1 MESKRSNRIIFLS
14 FVLMMIRLV
23 GPVLFTQS
31 FDETRQG
38 MVEEEIHLGVILN
51 MGSRE
56 SKIVHN
62 CISMA
67 ISDFYSVHGYYKT
80 RVIFHTRDSK
90 GEPLRALTSALDLL
104 ENSEVRAIIGA
115 QTSME
120 AKFLAELGNKTKVPV
135 ISFSAPTG
143 TSSPSNK
150 YPYFFQI
157 NQDESSVATGIAD
170 IVRAFKWKDVVI
182 IHEENDDWRDFIPHL
197 VDLLQEKDIHISYK
211 SSLDVSLDDS
221 NIIEEIQK
229 LMASEQK
236 VFVVHMSPLLTF
248 RFYMNAKNLGMMRE
262 GYAWIMTV
270 KSMDYL
276 HSNMGSSVT
285 ESMQGVIGLKS
296 YIPAS
301 KELYNFTSRWRNT
314 FSAEHNMEIKDLNV
328 FCIRAY
334 DVAWA
339 LAKAAERVR
348 PKICSRRNA
357 DDRLSLNLMDLDN
370 ITTSTHGSILVEE
383 ILKLKS
389 KGLSGEFRFVNG
401 KLVSNA
407 FEIVNVIGR
416 SGDRRVGFW
425 TSVGKITRELYSS
438 SHGRQLYSNSTDLED
453 IIWPGGSAKIPKGH
467 VMQMSSKKL
476 RIGVVRNSGFPELVN
491 IHQNLE
497 TNITTITGFCIDVFR
512 AAIEQLP
519 YQVEYEL
526 IPFPDRDR
534 SKATIDL
541 FKQLN
546 FQNYDAVVA
555 DTTVTAERSLYVDF
569 TSPYTDLGVGMVA
582 PKAGKN
588 GVWIFLEPLTCDLW
602 LTSAAFFVLTG
613 FVIWL
618 IEHPINNEFQGPISQ
633 QIGMIFWFAFSTLV
647 FAHREK
653 LLSNLSRFVVIVWL
667 FIVLILTSSYTAT
680 LTSMMTVQHIELN
693 VLNSKDNYIGYQDGS
708 IVSKGVIS
716 NLNFKNSNLRP
727 FNSPEEYANA
737 LSRGSKKG
745 GVSAIIDEVPYLKI
759 FLAKYSK
766 DYSMTGPISPSTNG
780 FGFVFPKGSPLVADI
795 SRAIAKLREDGKLA
809 MMEYTWFQS
818 QSMLTSSGDNSNNLK
833 PLTTESFRGLFLI
846 SGVTSAL
853 ALVML
858 YSFLIH
864 KNWHVLKHCDFKDFF
879 QSPLNFVKEYLSK
892 KLFSRTEETNVIHP
906 EHTTP

>member
-1 MESKRSNRIIFLS
+1 
-14 FVLMMIRLV
+14 MISLV
-23 GPVLFTQS
+23 GPVLSAQS
-31 FDETRQG
+31 FDETHQG
-38 MVEEEIHLGVILN
+38 MVEEEIHVGVILN

-56 SKIVHN
+56 SKIVQN

-67 ISDFYSVHGYYKT
+67 ISDFYSLHSYYKT
-80 RVIFHTRDSK
+80 RVIFHTGDSK
-90 GEPLRALTSALDLL
+90 GEPLRALSSALDLL

-120 AKFLAELGNKTKVPV
+120 AKFLAELGDKTKVPV
-135 ISFSAPTG
+135 ISFSAPTS

-157 NQDESSVATGIAD
+157 NQDESSQATCIAD

-197 VDLLQEKDIHISYK
+197 VDSLQEKDIHISYK
-211 SSLDVSLDDS
+211 SSLDVSSDD
-221 NIIEEIQK
+221 NNMIEEIQK

-248 RFYMNAKNLGMMRE
+248 RFYMNVKNLGMMHE

-314 FSAEHNMEIKDLNV
+314 FYAEHNMEIKDLNV

-339 LAKAAERVR
+339 LAKAAERAR
-348 PKICSRRNA
+348 PKICSRRKA

-383 ILKLKS
+383 ILKQKF
-389 KGLSGEFRFVNG
+389 KGLSGEFQFVNG

-425 TSVGKITRELYSS
+425 TCVGKITRELHPS
-438 SHGRQLYSNSTDLED
+438 SHGRQLYSTSTDLED

-467 VMQMSSKKL
+467 VMQMSNKKL
-476 RIGVVRNSGFPELVN
+476 RIGVIPNSGFPELVN
-491 IHQNLE
+491 IHHNLE
-497 TNITTITGFCIDVFR
+497 TNTTTITGFCIDVFR

-519 YQVEYEL
+519 HQVEYDL
-526 IPFPDRDR
+526 IPFPGGDR
-534 SKATIDL
+534 SKATINGVKRVL
-541 FKQLN
+541 MRFLQG
-546 FQNYDAVVA
+546 YDAVVG
-555 DTTVTAERSLYVDF
+555 DTTITAERSLYVDF
-569 TSPYTDLGVGMVA
+569 TVPYTDLGVGMVA
-582 PKAGKN
+582 PKDRKN
-588 GVWIFLEPLTCDLW
+588 SVWIFLEPLTYDLW

-667 FIVLILTSSYTAT
+667 FIVLILMSSYTAT

-693 VLNSKDNYIGYQDGS
+693 LKDNYIGYQGGS
-708 IVSKGVIS
+708 FATKEGVIN
-716 NLNFKNSNLRP
+716 NLNFKNSNLKP

-766 DYSMTGPISPSTNG
+766 DYSMIGPISLITNG
-780 FGFVFPKGSPLVADI
+780 FGFVFPKGSPLVANI
-795 SRAIAKLREDGKLA
+795 SRAIATLREDGKLT

-818 QSMLTSSGDNSNNLK
+818 QSMLTSSGDNSNYVK
-833 PLTTESFRGLFLI
+833 PLNTESFRGLFLI
-846 SGVTSAL
+846 SGVSSAL

-864 KNWHVLKHCDFKDFF
+864 KNWHVMKNYDFKDFF
-879 QSPLNFVKEYLSK
+879 RSRLNFVKEYLSK
-892 KLFSRTEETNVIHP
+892 KLFSRN
-906 EHTTP
+906 

>member
-1 MESKRSNRIIFLS
+1 M
-14 FVLMMIRLV
+14 
-23 GPVLFTQS
+23 
-31 FDETRQG
+31 
-38 MVEEEIHLGVILN
+38 H
-51 MGSRE
+51 
-56 SKIVHN
+56 
-62 CISMA
+62 A
-67 ISDFYSVHGYYKT
+67 
-80 RVIFHTRDSK
+80 
-90 GEPLRALTSALDLL
+90 ALDLL
-104 ENSEVRAIIGA
+104 ENSKVRAIIGA

-120 AKFLAELGNKTKVPV
+120 AKFLAELGDKTKVPV
-135 ISFSAPTG
+135 ISFSAPTS

-157 NQDESSVATGIAD
+157 NQDESSQATCIAD

-197 VDLLQEKDIHISYK
+197 VVSLQEKDIHISYK
-211 SSLDVSLDDS
+211 ISLDVSSDDNNMS
-221 NIIEEIQK
+221 EEIQK

-248 RFYMNAKNLGMMRE
+248 RFYMNVKNLGMMRE

-270 KSMDYL
+270 KGMDYL

-314 FSAEHNMEIKDLNV
+314 FYAEHNMEIKDLNV

-339 LAKAAERVR
+339 LAKAAERAR
-348 PKICSRRNA
+348 PKICSRRKA

-383 ILKLKS
+383 ILKQKF
-389 KGLSGEFRFVNG
+389 KGLSGEFQFVNG

-425 TSVGKITRELYSS
+425 TCVGKITRELHPS
-438 SHGRQLYSNSTDLED
+438 SHGRQLYSTSTDLED

-467 VMQMSSKKL
+467 VMQMSNKKL
-476 RIGVVRNSGFPELVN
+476 RIGVIPNSGFPELVN
-491 IHQNLE
+491 IHHNLE
-497 TNITTITGFCIDVFR
+497 TNTTTITGFCIDVFR

-519 YQVEYEL
+519 HQVEYDL
-526 IPFPDRDR
+526 IPFPDGDR
-534 SKATIDL
+534 
-541 FKQLN
+541 
-546 FQNYDAVVA
+546 
-555 DTTVTAERSLYVDF
+555 
-569 TSPYTDLGVGMVA
+569 
-582 PKAGKN
+582 
-588 GVWIFLEPLTCDLW
+588 
-602 LTSAAFFVLTG
+602 
-613 FVIWL
+613 
-618 IEHPINNEFQGPISQ
+618 
-633 QIGMIFWFAFSTLV
+633 
-647 FAHREK
+647 REK

-693 VLNSKDNYIGYQDGS
+693 LKDNYIGYQGGS
-708 IVSKGVIS
+708 FATKEGVIN
-716 NLNFKNSNLRP
+716 NLNFKNSNLKP

-766 DYSMTGPISPSTNG
+766 DYSMIGPISLITNG
-780 FGFVFPKGSPLVADI
+780 FGFVFPKGSPLVANI
-795 SRAIAKLREDGKLA
+795 SRAIAKLREDGKLT

-818 QSMLTSSGDNSNNLK
+818 QSMLTSSGDNSNYVK
-833 PLTTESFRGLFLI
+833 PLNTESFCGLFLI
-846 SGVTSAL
+846 SGVSSAL

-864 KNWHVLKHCDFKDFF
+864 KNWHVMKNYDFKDFF
-879 QSPLNFVKEYLSK
+879 QSRLNFVKEYLSK
-892 KLFSRTEETNVIHP
+892 KLFSRN
-906 EHTTP
+906 